1 MKSTNII
8 QEIERNKEIIA
19 ACLVSGESVEL
30 AISRSGKLKAFRK
43 RTYHLQ
49 LPGLPESKQE
59 GGKDGK

>member
-1 MKSTNII
+1 MESTNII

-30 AISRSGKLKAFRK
+30 AVSRNGKLKAFRK

-49 LPGLPESKQE
+49 LPGRKQE

>member
-1 MKSTNII
+1 MESTNII

-30 AISRSGKLKAFRK
+30 AISRNGKLKAFRK

-49 LPGLPESKQE
+49 LPERKQE
-59 GGKDGK
+59 GGKNGK